1 MSYIRTLA
9 VVVLALVASPLA
21 HATKQIMVVD
31 CSKGASLAKAVMSAD
46 EHTTLSVFGTCTGA
60 VSITTNGLTLDGNGS
75 AIVTAPNANVITVN
89 GAERVAINHITV
101 AGGANGFKYASHEKD
116 GVKARNSCSLSL
128 WFRFAGSRRFTKSMD
143 DLARA
148 VSISITTFACALEVA
163 ASSPINVNIF
173 WA

>member
-1 MSYIRTLA
+1 MVAAILTYHQSRSSPHKVKITVAIQPLRRARMSYIRTLA

-60 VSITTNGLTLDGNGS
+60 VSITTKGLTLDGNGS

-89 GAERVAINHITV
+89 GAERVAINHIKVARGGTR
-101 AGGANGFKYASHEKD
+101 AGG
-116 GVKARNSCSLSL
+116 
-128 WFRFAGSRRFTKSMD
+128 
-143 DLARA
+143 
-148 VSISITTFACALEVA
+148 
-163 ASSPINVNIF
+163 
-173 WA
+173 